1 MQWRKYMTMALFK
14 LGCVDTWRLFKG
26 AGLRES
32 PRSYSLWHIP
42 TFSVFWL
49 LTALQIAQPAAA
61 QVSSCTATY
70 TCPSGVTAC
79 YSLNG
84 GGPVSTRPVPG
95 TFTSAAACTT
105 YVQNANL
112 HSGLSISCSCSGGGS
127 TTGSKTT
134 APAAPATSGNLTTQ
148 QKMALGAAQAAMPY
162 VQQAVH
168 DWFWGTPAPPPD
180 PAVEQRQLAAQQ
192 LNNSGIYLF
201 KQRNYAG
208 AINEFEQALAVTP
221 NDANILRNLQ
231 MAKQAQKNT
240 ATAGRTGDSLGQL
253 LGTTPE
259 TAGNMGSNLNLV
271 NLGSD
276 PSVVDLRNATRTSP
290 DPEALKGQLDS
301 VFSNNAPTP
310 APQVQSAQDIDK
322 LFPSQQPAPSPSQG
336 KVDSLNARCAAVEGG
351 SAADVACQQ
360 EMAKQVTA
368 KPEQLD
374 DTAKNPKGLDIPNDL
389 RDSVGDPN
397 AASSSG
403 SGTASNGGQA
413 APGGSTNFFGSSNAH
428 PTDLTPANSPPTQPV
443 NTGSPV
449 VTNAGAQLKSAA
461 AIAGANGDLSAVYN
475 GGAKYAGALPVP
487 AGSGQARAASQIPLY
502 EQKILDANPQY
513 QQAVAARDQAEKARD
528 NANQQLVVLKANPP
542 SPQNDSDIAKANQQL
557 TGALNAI
564 DTAKRTQNN
573 IIRRTIVLPAT
584 GSGQNPP
591 TPPPPLTTGPNN

>member
-1 MQWRKYMTMALFK
+1 MALFK
-14 LGCVDTWRLFKG
+14 LSCVDTWRVLKG
-26 AGLRES
+26 VGLRES
-32 PRSYSLWHIP
+32 LRSYSLWRI
-42 TFSVFWL
+42 TTGSIFWL
-49 LTALQIAQPAAA
+49 LTALQITQPVAA

-70 TCPSGVTAC
+70 TCPSGVSAC

-95 TFTSAAACTT
+95 TFASDAACTT

-127 TTGSKTT
+127 TTGSRTT

-180 PAVEQRQLAAQQ
+180 PAVQQRQLAAQQ

-208 AINEFEQALAVTP
+208 AVNEFEQALAITP
-221 NDANILRNLQ
+221 NDANILRNLE

-240 ATAGRTGDSLGQL
+240 ATAGRTGTALGQL

-259 TAGNMGSNLNLV
+259 TGGNTGSNLNFV

-276 PSVVDLRNATRTSP
+276 PSVVDLRNSTGTAP

-322 LFPSQQPAPSPSQG
+322 LFPPQQPSSSPSQG
-336 KVDSLNARCAAVEGG
+336 KVDSLNARCASVEGG
-351 SAADVACQQ
+351 SAVGVACQQ

-368 KPEQLD
+368 KQEQLD
-374 DTAKNPKGLDIPNDL
+374 DTSKNPKGLDIPDDL
-389 RDSVGDPN
+389 KDSVADTN
-397 AASSSG
+397 AASSSA
-403 SGTASNGGQA
+403 SGTASNGGQT
-413 APGGSTNFFGSSNAH
+413 APGSGTNFFGSSNAH
-428 PTDLTPANSPPTQPV
+428 PTDLAPANSPPTQPV
-443 NTGSPV
+443 NPGSPAI
-449 VTNAGAQLKSAA
+449 TNAGAQLKSAA
-461 AIAGANGDLSAVYN
+461 AIAGANGDPAPVYN
-475 GGAKYAGALPVP
+475 GNAKYVGAISVP
-487 AGSGQARAASQIPLY
+487 TGTAQAP
-502 EQKILDANPQY
+502 
-513 QQAVAARDQAEKARD
+513 
-528 NANQQLVVLKANPP
+528 
-542 SPQNDSDIAKANQQL
+542 
-557 TGALNAI
+557 
-564 DTAKRTQNN
+564 
-573 IIRRTIVLPAT
+573 
-584 GSGQNPP
+584 
-591 TPPPPLTTGPNN
+591 PPPPLPPGLANALAANPKYQQAAADRTQALSDLKTANDQMAALLKNPTPQNTIAISNLTMQVQKDQGIIAVANDTQNTIKQSTIKRLTVILPPNQAPPPPPPSPNSN